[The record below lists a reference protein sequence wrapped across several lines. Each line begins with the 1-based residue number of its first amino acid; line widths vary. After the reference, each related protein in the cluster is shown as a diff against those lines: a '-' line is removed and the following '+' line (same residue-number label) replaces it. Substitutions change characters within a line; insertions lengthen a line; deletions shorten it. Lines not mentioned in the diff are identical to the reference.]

1 MHTKTLIG
9 GLLAGILIVGVGY
22 IVYMGRP
29 VMRQAAVPAD
39 APAVPAV
46 AAEAPDAPPSPV
58 TSTESDTS
66 IVITAPPAPTPA
78 PTETVATKP
87 TPTPTSDPVP
97 TPTSFA
103 NDVAQPPTPT
113 PAPTPKPGTYTMADV
128 EARNTPEQCWTAI
141 QGSVYDLS
149 TWVSRHPGGESPIK
163 NLCGKDGSDRFAQKH
178 GSTQV
183 AIAALALLK
192 IGVLR

>member
-9 GLLAGILIVGVGY
+9 GLLAGILIIGVGY

-39 APAVPAV
+39 APAVPVV
-46 AAEAPDAPPSPV
+46 AAEAPDAPPSPT
-58 TSTESDTS
+58 TSTQADANPGTTPST
-66 IVITAPPAPTPA
+66 TAPAEA
-78 PTETVATKP
+78 VATEP
-87 TPTPTSDPVP
+87 TPTPDPAP

-103 NDVAQPPTPT
+103 NDVTQPPTPT

-128 EARNTPEQCWTAI
+128 EARNTPEACWTVI

-149 TWVSRHPGGESPIK
+149 TWVSRHPGGENPIK
-163 NLCGKDGSDRFAQKH
+163 NLCGKDGSDRFERKH
-178 GSTQV
+178 GSSQV